1 MLLEHI
7 FKKNI
12 FSKTKNILQKE
23 GHYFTVLQIY
33 LLLRFKEG

>member
-12 FSKTKNILQKE
+12 FSKTKTFSKKKSIVL
-23 GHYFTVLQIY
+23 YFCKLP
-33 LLLRFKEG
+33 